1 MLVYY
6 LQMKKIF
13 LLSLVLTVFISCGD
27 DVKNEVTGAWFGGE
41 IVNPNTNHII
51 LTKNEKV
58 VDTIPLNENNR
69 FLYYIENVDK
79 GIYNFI
85 HNEYQMVYLEPGDS
99 LMLRLNTIEFDS
111 SLAFT
116 GIGAERNN
124 FLINMFLYN
133 EEENQQMRPF
143 YDLPVND
150 FLQKL
155 DSMSQI
161 RFDNLNRF
169 IKRYKPCKSF
179 NEIAEANILYDK
191 YTKMEFYP
199 AVNSEFD
206 ATGTTSSLPSNYY
219 DFRKKIN
226 YNNEALQSYYTYYRF
241 MLWHLDYLAYEHY
254 KNEHHYNSESLTHI
268 THKLNII
275 DSLVTVESLKNS
287 LLRTSTRRYIINC
300 KNPEDEKKALELYLS
315 LSTDQDHKNEITKI
329 SEASIKLMPGEKL
342 PHLTI
347 YNFNGEEVSFEQIIT
362 RPTVF
367 YFWSI
372 NSLNHLRNIHS
383 KADELK
389 VKYPEFDF
397 IAINTNADINAW
409 KQIINRHGFDK
420 EKEFRFHDPSK
431 AMEYLII
438 NTVNKSM
445 IIDEN
450 AKIIDNHTNL
460 FSSRFEEELLG
471 ILNQ

>member
-1 MLVYY
+1 
-6 LQMKKIF
+6 MKKIF
-13 LLSLVLTVFISCGD
+13 PLTLIFFILISCGSE
-27 DVKNEVTGAWFGGE
+27 VKNELTGAWLGGE

-58 VDTIPLNENNR
+58 VDTILLDENNR
-69 FLYYIENVDK
+69 FLYYIDNVEK

-99 LMLRLNTIEFDS
+99 LMLRLNTIEFDE

-116 GIGAERNN
+116 GKGAERNN
-124 FLINMFLYN
+124 FLINMFNYN
-133 EEENQQMRPF
+133 EEENQRMRPF
-143 YDLPVND
+143 YQLPVD
-150 FLQKL
+150 EFLQKL
-155 DSMSQI
+155 DSMSKV

-169 IKRYKPCKSF
+169 TKRYKPCKSF
-179 NEIAEANILYDK
+179 KEVAEANILYDK

-199 AVNSEFD
+199 FVNSNYNE
-206 ATGTTSSLPSNYY
+206 SIEVSLPSNYY
-219 DFRKKIN
+219 EFRKKIN

-241 MLWHLDYLAYEHY
+241 MLWHLDYLSYEQY
-254 KNEHHYNSESLTHI
+254 KSEHPFNWESISHI
-268 THKLNII
+268 THKLNFI
-275 DSLVTVESLKNS
+275 DSLVTLESLKNS
-287 LLRTSTRRYIINC
+287 LLRTSTRRFIINC
-300 KNPEDEKKALELYLS
+300 KNPEDEKKALDLYLS
-315 LSTDQDHKNEITKI
+315 LSTDENHKEEMIKI
-329 SEASIKLMPGEKL
+329 SEASFRLMPGEKL
-342 PHLTI
+342 PDLTI
-347 YNFNGEEVSFEQIIT
+347 YNFNGDRITFEQIT
-362 RPTVF
+362 KRPTVL

-397 IAINTNADINAW
+397 IAINTDADKDTW

-420 EKEFRFHDPSK
+420 TKEYRFHDPLK
-431 AMEYLII
+431 AMEHLII

-445 IIDEN
+445 IIDGN
-450 AKIIDNHTNL
+450 TKIIDNHTNL
-460 FSSRFEEELLG
+460 FSVRFEEELLG